1 MNSIINLLG
10 GLRTFIGLLFLS
22 FGCLLDFSLC
32 GGGTIIRFFCGLL
45 GAFLI
50 VGNANY
56 GLGYIIGMIWGL
68 VVYCWA
74 IRSGSL
80 SVFGMFDVEGFVKY
94 SIRIASAFIF
104 ILGLKDVKDG

>member
-1 MNSIINLLG
+1 M
-10 GLRTFIGLLFLS
+10 
-22 FGCLLDFSLC
+22 
-32 GGGTIIRFFCGLL
+32 L

-68 VVYCWA
+68 VGYSWA

-80 SVFGMFDVEGFVKY
+80 SVFDIFYVEGFGK
-94 SIRIASAFIF
+94 SAMRIACAFAF